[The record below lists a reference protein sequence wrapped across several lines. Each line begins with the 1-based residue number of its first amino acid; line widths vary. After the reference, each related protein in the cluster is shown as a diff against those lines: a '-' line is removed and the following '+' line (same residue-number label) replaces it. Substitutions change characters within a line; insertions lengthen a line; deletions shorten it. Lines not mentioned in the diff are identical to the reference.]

1 MIVSVPIHT
10 AKGRVMV
17 PPSKSMAHRRIL
29 SAALAEGK
37 SVVSNVAYSEDI
49 LATIDALTALGVQIV
64 REGDS
69 LYIEGRDLTQAKP
82 LGALPC
88 RECGTTLRLMI
99 PLALLTGVPVTL
111 TGSKTLLSRPLAV
124 YEALCKSRGFLW
136 EQTPDSVTV
145 AGRLTAGEYA
155 VDGGVSSQFISGL
168 SYALA
173 CLDGESLIH
182 LTGKIESRSYI
193 DLTILSLRESGIQ
206 IEWLDASTI
215 RLVGG
220 TLHPTET
227 CVEGDWSNAAPYLAL
242 SAMGD
247 PVAVVGL
254 LADSIQGDRVG
265 KDYFVKLAEGHPTL
279 SIADCPDLAP
289 MLMAAGAALHGVT
302 LTDTARLRFKESDR
316 GAVMAAELSKCGI
329 LVDVDTNTITV
340 HGGGLTAPKETL
352 SGHNDHR
359 IVMALAV
366 LLSRVGGQI
375 EQAESVNKS
384 YPTFFTDMAGIG
396 IECKNV

>member
-1 MIVSVPIHT
+1 MIVSVPIHK

-29 SAALAEGK
+29 SAALAKGR
-37 SVVSNVAYSEDI
+37 SVVCNVAYSEDI
-49 LATIDALTALGVQIV
+49 LATIDALTALGVLIEQ
-64 REGDS
+64 EGDT
-69 LYIEGRDLTQAKP
+69 LEIEGCDLAQAKP
-82 LGALPC
+82 LGVLPC

-111 TGSKTLLSRPLAV
+111 AGSQTLFSRPLAV

-136 EQTPDSVTV
+136 EQTPESVTV
-145 AGRLTAGEYA
+145 SGKLTPGEYTI
-155 VDGGVSSQFISGL
+155 DGSVSSQFVSGL
-168 SYALA
+168 AYALA
-173 CLDGESLIH
+173 CLDGESSIH
-182 LTGKIESRSYI
+182 LTGKVESRSYI

-206 IEWLDASTI
+206 MDWVDENTI
-215 RLVGG
+215 HLVGG
-220 TLHPTET
+220 TLHPTNAR
-227 CVEGDWSNAAPYLAL
+227 VEGDWSNAAPYLAL

-247 PVAVVGL
+247 PVEVEGL

-265 KDYFVKLAEGHPTL
+265 KDYFARLAEGHATL
-279 SIADCPDLAP
+279 SVADSPDLAP

-316 GAVMAAELSKCGI
+316 GAVMAEELGKCGVSVK
-329 LVDVDTNTITV
+329 VDAQTITV
-340 HGGGLTAPKETL
+340 KGGGLAAPKETL

-359 IVMALAV
+359 IVMALTV

-375 EQAESVNKS
+375 DQAESVNKS
-384 YPTFFTDMAGIG
+384 YPTFFRDMAGIG